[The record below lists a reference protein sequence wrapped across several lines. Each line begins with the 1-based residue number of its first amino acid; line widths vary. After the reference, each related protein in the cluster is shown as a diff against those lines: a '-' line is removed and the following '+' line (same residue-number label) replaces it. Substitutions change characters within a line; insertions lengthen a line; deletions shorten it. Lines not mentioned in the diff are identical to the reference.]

1 MNDLSL
7 DVSPVNNSD
16 SDSCSHFWTLIATKS
31 ISWCH
36 IFVQLITPYFE
47 QNIFT
52 QSHRVEPGRI
62 GHLHTHFIRQSALD
76 LMAVGELDQVANNY
90 YMLKQGTLLFATVH
104 KLTGLI
110 IVLRLLVQGGWIGQR
125 EGFIKL
131 PRGFIGQ
138 FFLFENIV

>member
-1 MNDLSL
+1 MTDNQYWLPVNIVFQSVLSL
-7 DVSPVNNSD
+7 
-16 SDSCSHFWTLIATKS
+16 
-31 ISWCH
+31 H
-36 IFVQLITPYFE
+36 IVVG
-47 QNIFT
+47 
-52 QSHRVEPGRI
+52 RVEPGRI
-62 GHLHTHFIRQSALD
+62 GHLYTHFIRQLAVD

-125 EGFIKL
+125 EGFIRL